1 MAVSARVFV
10 LQWLART
17 ALLLFWS
24 LAAWGALLLLVTLA
38 GVVGEGPATALAR
51 LLPDRGASLWAWMNA
66 VSVGLAVAVALVG
79 GGLFWAG
86 RRATPSPPET

>member
-1 MAVSARVFV
+1 VAASARVFV
-10 LQWLART
+10 FQWLART

-24 LAAWGALLLLVTLA
+24 LAAWGVLLLALTLVGA
-38 GVVGEGPATALAR
+38 VSEGPARALAR
-51 LLPDRGASLWAWMNA
+51 LLPERGASLWAWMNA

-86 RRATPSPPET
+86 RRGTPSPPET